1 MILRVDTDIEH
12 HLIYDQIGQV
22 TSFEPAGNR
31 TSKILGKFDNTN
43 VGRKRKMSS
52 ALAQHYDSVP
62 IERYET
68 EIKINMKSASSP
80 YIRRT
85 QFSLTLAWVCTIHK
99 IQGLIID
106 VGVVGFELNQQKAFN
121 KGQMYAALSQVT
133 SLNGLF
139 LTGHFNKSCIR
150 AYEKTEHENK

>member
-1 MILRVDTDIEH
+1 
-12 HLIYDQIGQV
+12 
-22 TSFEPAGNR
+22 
-31 TSKILGKFDNTN
+31 
-43 VGRKRKMSS
+43 MSS

-121 KGQMYAALSQVT
+121 KGQMYATLSQVT